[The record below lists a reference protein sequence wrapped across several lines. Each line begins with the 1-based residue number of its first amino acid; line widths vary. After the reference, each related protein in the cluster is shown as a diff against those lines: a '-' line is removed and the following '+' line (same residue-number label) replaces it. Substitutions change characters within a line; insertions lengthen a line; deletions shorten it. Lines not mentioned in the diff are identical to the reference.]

1 MYSTVEAYELEMG
14 ETITD
19 YTLRERIAVAK
30 LGMYC
35 LQFPIETEME
45 TLTAEIQADLLTAIY
60 HQIKFDYDN
69 DLLEDNG
76 NLSSATVGKFSYSN
90 MPSKS
95 TGIANQSNQLSN
107 VSTVLI
113 RSTGICS
120 DRVSIKRNCWLD
132 DVNLGC
138 K

>member
-1 MYSTVEAYELEMG
+1 MYSTVEAYELEIG
-14 ETITD
+14 SSID
-19 YTLRERIAVAK
+19 NYDLRERIAVAK

-35 LQFPIETEME
+35 LQFPLETEMD

-76 NLSSATVGKFSYSN
+76 NVTSAQVGKFRYDT

-95 TGIANQSNQLSN
+95 TGITHQSNTLSN
-107 VSTVLI
+107 VSKVLI

-120 DRVSIKRNCWLD
+120 DKVTIKKKCWLD

-138 K
+138 N

>member
-1 MYSTVEAYELEMG
+1 MYSTEEAYELEMG
-14 ETITD
+14 EAIAN
-19 YTLRERIAVAK
+19 YELRERLAVAK

-35 LQFPIETEME
+35 LQFPLETEME
-45 TLTAEIQADLLTAIY
+45 TLTDEIQADLLTAIY

-76 NLSSATVGKFSYSN
+76 NVSSAQIGKFAYDT

-95 TGIANQSNQLSN
+95 TGIAHQSSQLSN
-107 VSTVLI
+107 VSKVLV

-120 DRVSIKRNCWLD
+120 DRVRIKTNCWLD
-132 DVNLGC
+132 NVNLGC